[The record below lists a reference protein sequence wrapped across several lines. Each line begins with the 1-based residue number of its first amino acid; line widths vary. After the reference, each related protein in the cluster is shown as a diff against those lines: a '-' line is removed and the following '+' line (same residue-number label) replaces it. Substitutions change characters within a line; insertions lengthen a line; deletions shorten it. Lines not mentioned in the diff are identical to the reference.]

1 MKLFLLLLIMLFL
14 FTNSHGQVTM
24 PDSAKTIGKIY
35 NTSRTWR
42 VDGKRIPG
50 KLVVAE
56 IYKVPEAVVY
66 YKKAKTNR
74 TISIICA
81 AGSLTA
87 LIIDGVNRRNYTGGP
102 KNNTVVLS
110 TISGSFSI
118 TGIIFVL
125 LAGKNFKKAVDVRNE
140 YYHY

>member
-1 MKLFLLLLIMLFL
+1 MKLFCFLPAMLFL
-14 FTNSHGQVTM
+14 FANSYGQVPM
-24 PDSAKTIGKIY
+24 QDSAKTIGKIY
-35 NTSRTWR
+35 HTPRTWR
-42 VDGKRIPG
+42 VDGKRIPD
-50 KLVVAE
+50 KIVVAE

-74 TISIICA
+74 TVSYLCL

-87 LIIDGVNRRNYTGGP
+87 LIIDGVNQRNYTGGP
-102 KNNTVVLS
+102 QKNRAVIKIAGAGLS
-110 TISGSFSI
+110 VSAIVFI
-118 TGIIFVL
+118 L

>member
-1 MKLFLLLLIMLFL
+1 MKLFFFLTVMLFL
-14 FTNSHGQVTM
+14 FVGSYGQINMQDSIKTN
-24 PDSAKTIGKIY
+24 GKIY
-35 NTSRTWR
+35 CKRSAWR
-42 VDGKRIPG
+42 IDDKRIRG
-50 KLVVAE
+50 EIVISE

-118 TGIIFVL
+118 TGIVFLL
-125 LAGKNFKKAVDVRNE
+125 LAKKNFKKAVDVRNE

>member
-1 MKLFLLLLIMLFL
+1 MKLFFFLPVILFL
-14 FTNSHGQVTM
+14 FANSYGQVPM
-24 PDSAKTIGKIY
+24 QDSAKIIGKIY
-35 NTSRTWR
+35 HTPRTWR

-50 KLVVAE
+50 EIVVAE

-74 TISIICA
+74 TVSYLCL

-87 LIIDGVNRRNYTGGP
+87 LIIDGVNRRDYTGRAQN
-102 KNNTVVLS
+102 KNIVLP
-110 TISGSFSI
+110 TISGSLSI
-118 TGIIFVL
+118 AGIIFIL
-125 LAGKNFKKAVDVRNE
+125 SAGKNFKKAVDVRNE

>member
-1 MKLFLLLLIMLFL
+1 MKLFLLLPVMLFL

-35 NTSRTWR
+35 HTSRTWL

-50 KLVVAE
+50 KIVVSE
-56 IYKVPEAVVY
+56 IYKVPEAFVY

-74 TISIICA
+74 TVSYLCL
-81 AGSLTA
+81 AGGLTA

-102 KNNTVVLS
+102 QKNSVVIKIAGAGLS
-110 TISGSFSI
+110 VSAVVFT
-118 TGIIFVL
+118 L

>member
-24 PDSAKTIGKIY
+24 PDSAKIIGKIY

-66 YKKAKTNR
+66 YKKAKINR

-87 LIIDGVNRRNYTGGP
+87 LIIDGVNRRDYTGRAQN
-102 KNNTVVLS
+102 KNIVLP
-110 TISGSFSI
+110 TISGSLSI
-118 TGIIFVL
+118 TGIIFIL
-125 LAGKNFKKAVDVRNE
+125 SAGKNFKKAVDVRNE